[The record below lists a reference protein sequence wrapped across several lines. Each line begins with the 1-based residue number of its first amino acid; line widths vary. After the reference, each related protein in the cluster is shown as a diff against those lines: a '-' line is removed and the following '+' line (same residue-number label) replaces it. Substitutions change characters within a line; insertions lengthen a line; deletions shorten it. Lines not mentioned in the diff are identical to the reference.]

1 MNPGWCKTELARE
14 NESWIYGLVIML
26 VGRTSEMG
34 SRALTHAAV
43 GADAENLKGEYL
55 SDCKL
60 AK

>member
-1 MNPGWCKTELARE
+1 MARE